1 MEVVVTVEPGLV
13 MEVVPVEQGL
23 VMEVVVT
30 VEPGLVMEVVT
41 VEWGL
46 VTL

>member
-1 MEVVVTVEPGLV
+1 MEVVVTVER
-13 MEVVPVEQGL
+13 GL